1 MFSRRKINCN
11 IYMNN
16 MPTLYM
22 SIYTLEFI
30 FLLLSKFEWNDTFT
44 YINLPDSYIIVSY
57 THAHRTHIFLVP
69 VYLYMYIGVD
79 FSAIEQD

>member
-44 YINLPDSYIIVSY
+44 YINLPDSYITRVLYIPN
-57 THAHRTHIFLVP
+57 RTHIFLVP
-69 VYLYMYIGVD
+69 VYLHMYIGVD